1 MGRIITKDRERKNR
15 KTKNKI
21 VIALEGENKTEKLY
35 FENFD
40 DRNKPYTIS
49 IAKGNATDPYSLTKS
64 LVSEIKRR
72 ALDIENGDMAFA
84 VFDTDTNPSKNKII
98 NDALNLAKANKIKLI
113 TSSPCVELWFLLH
126 YEYTTAYL
134 TSEEVIKRLKK
145 YCKGYKKKI
154 NIYEFI
160 NDNVENAILRAKK
173 LEKYQLSN
181 DRKIGFVEC
190 NPNTEMYKIVEC
202 LL

>member
-72 ALDIENGDMAFA
+72 GLDIENGDMAFA

-98 NDALNLAKANKIKLI
+98 NDTLNLAKANKIKLI
-113 TSSPCVELWFLLH
+113 ISSPC
-126 YEYTTAYL
+126 
-134 TSEEVIKRLKK
+134 I
-145 YCKGYKKKI
+145 
-154 NIYEFI
+154 FI
-160 NDNVENAILRAKK
+160 
-173 LEKYQLSN
+173 
-181 DRKIGFVEC
+181 
-190 NPNTEMYKIVEC
+190 M
-202 LL
+202 